1 MAELLTSRIVKW
13 NAEKGYGFVR
23 VDSKDIFLHIKDFAN
38 RHKTPAVGDVIRFS
52 QGADQ
57 KGRPCARNAV
67 YLNARGHFNWWPE
80 TLLLTLL
87 VAPAWALHRL
97 SVDPVVTII
106 LAIGISSVT
115 YFLYSLD
122 KTRARAK
129 EWRIPEATLQV
140 LALCGGWPGAFIAQ
154 QRLRHKCSKPRFL
167 IVFWMIVAA
176 YQLLAID
183 FLLGWRISS
192 AIYGYSSHWLEQYL

>member
-38 RHKTPAVGDVIRFS
+38 RRKTPAVGDVIRFS

-57 KGRPCARNAV
+57 KGRPCAN
-67 YLNARGHFNWWPE
+67 
-80 TLLLTLL
+80 
-87 VAPAWALHRL
+87 
-97 SVDPVVTII
+97 
-106 LAIGISSVT
+106 
-115 YFLYSLD
+115 
-122 KTRARAK
+122 

-167 IVFWMIVAA
+167 VVFWMITAA
-176 YQLLAID
+176 YQLVAID
-183 FLLGWRISS
+183 LLLNWRISQ
-192 AIYGYSSHWLEQYL
+192 AIYGYYSEYLRQYL